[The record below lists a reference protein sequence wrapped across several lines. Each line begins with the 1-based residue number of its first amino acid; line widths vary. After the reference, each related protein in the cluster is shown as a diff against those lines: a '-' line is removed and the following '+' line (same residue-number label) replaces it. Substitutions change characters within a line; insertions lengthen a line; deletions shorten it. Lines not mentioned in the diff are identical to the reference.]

1 MARDAPSSAAAWSA
15 DATFPGGNG
24 LIVFSRHKSP
34 ASYRNGDW
42 PISTPSIRAAHRRGG
57 SCRAAA
63 QAAWSPDGRRLA
75 VVDCCSDKPAKVL
88 QGAPT
93 VIEPSIL
100 SPAWAPDGSRLVG
113 FGCVYGDC
121 GVVIAD
127 LDGGATSLLFET
139 GDYSGDM
146 GAEEPEWAP
155 RGALIALTTWGN
167 LNPEDRRIGSTTSRL
182 DVFALDPL
190 STAPT
195 PHGRLT
201 GHGSHSIPP
210 TRTRRRHC
218 PDRP

>member
-1 MARDAPSSAAAWSA
+1 MARDAVVVSCGVVRRRDISRRERA
-15 DATFPGGNG
+15 DRLLPAQVTCVLPQRRLADLYTVNPRG
-24 LIVFSRHKSP
+24 SP
-34 ASYRNGDW
+34 A
-42 PISTPSIRAAHRRGG
+42 RRIV
-57 SCRAAA
+57 RAAA

-100 SPAWAPDGSRLVG
+100 SPAWAPDGPGLFG

-167 LNPEDRRIGSTTSRL
+167 LNPKTAELSSTTSRL